1 MFLDSN
7 FEEGEKMEKKKKRH
21 ENKKCI
27 KAGRLPRDALDL
39 YTQRGA

>member
-1 MFLDSN
+1 MFSDSN
-7 FEEGEKMEKKKKRH
+7 FEEGEKMEKKWH

-39 YTQRGA
+39 YTQRAA